1 MDVRLDKVLLE
12 EKDILYRLL
21 QFALYDGSKYTD
33 NDIDSNGIFSYK
45 WFDNYFTDENR
56 FSYFIRSNDDIIGI
70 VMINKHMKVFKDGHS
85 VAEFLVLPK
94 YRKHHIGS
102 KVAYMVFDMFPGNW
116 EVEPIEKS
124 EEACIFWKK
133 VIEKYT
139 NGDFTFV
146 DNIYTFKN

>member
-116 EVEPIEKS
+116 EVEPLEKS
-124 EEACIFWKK
+124 EEACMFWK
-133 VIEKYT
+133 
-139 NGDFTFV
+139 
-146 DNIYTFKN
+146 

>member
-70 VMINKHMKVFKDGHS
+70 VMINKHMKVF
-85 VAEFLVLPK
+85 
-94 YRKHHIGS
+94 
-102 KVAYMVFDMFPGNW
+102 
-116 EVEPIEKS
+116 
-124 EEACIFWKK
+124 
-133 VIEKYT
+133 
-139 NGDFTFV
+139 
-146 DNIYTFKN
+146 